1 MPEGDGNSP
10 LWLSDTGGSSK
21 LKSVL
26 RFWGRLVFLGCLLS
40 APGCEGPHSSESGFD
55 QLLNTIHEFDKPDQM
70 APRIRE
76 VTIDG
81 TAYLFAE
88 LPKDTSLDPSYEA
101 TLALCESFDP
111 SPETRDDTQASV
123 SEQVDRYL
131 TLMREKPVIRFALQQ
146 TGTSVK
152 ELRATWF
159 GPGRGFEHVFC
170 GEARSDGKVGGYHW
184 WYKFY
189 REERTG
195 RVEYHVSLKGTSDPR
210 IATIRFTWDPD
221 GPGGRFRPLVKPIGG
236 FTVGDSPAALLA
248 LGHLAVQLKLD
259 RNQDAGP
266 DFVANIN
273 GAPYRWVLV
282 LDRRTGS
289 LVSLYPLANV
299 R

>member
-1 MPEGDGNSP
+1 MPDGYGHSP
-10 LWLSDTGGSSK
+10 LWRSDTGGSSR

-26 RFWGRLVFLGCLLS
+26 RFWGRLVLLGCLLS
-40 APGCEGPHSSESGFD
+40 APGCERTPPSESAFEK
-55 QLLNTIHEFDKPDQM
+55 LLNTIHEFDEPDRIV
-70 APRIRE
+70 APIHE
-76 VTIDG
+76 VTSDG
-81 TAYLFAE
+81 NAYLFAE
-88 LPKDTSLDPSYEA
+88 LPPESPPDPTYEA
-101 TLALCESFDP
+101 TLALCEAFDP
-111 SPETRDDTQASV
+111 GPETRDDTQDSV
-123 SEQVDRYL
+123 SQQVDRYL
-131 TLMREKPVIRFALQQ
+131 ALVSEKSAIRFVLQE
-146 TGTSVK
+146 TSTTVR

-159 GPGRGFEHVFC
+159 GQGRGFEHVFC

-189 REERTG
+189 REERAG
-195 RVEYHVSLKGTSDPR
+195 RVDYLYSLEGTTDSR

-221 GPGGRFRPLVKPIGG
+221 GPGTRFRPFLKPIGG

-259 RNQDAGP
+259 RNQDAGA

-289 LVSLYPLANV
+289 LVSLYPLANG